1 MRKAAIVVFAALAGA
16 PLPAL
21 AQLAQSEPT
30 NAGTGLL
37 APDALTTE
45 LPNGFQQNSSSKL
58 QALIPGDLSKFVDRK
73 PEQAAAES
81 FYQARNYQPIW
92 TGSPEASKRAEDAIA
107 FLRNVRSE
115 GDRTV
120 ADYGWLADDGVRAG
134 ELRVTWE
141 DELIREL
148 VITFE

>member
-37 APDALTTE
+37 APGALTTE

-58 QALIPGDLSKFVDRK
+58 QALIAGDLSKFVDRK
-73 PEQAAAES
+73 PEQTAVER

-92 TGSPEASKRAEDAIA
+92 TGSPEALKRAEGAIA
-107 FLRNVRSE
+107 FLRSIKSE
-115 GDRTV
+115 GLEPRDWFKPPV
-120 ADYGWLADDGVRAG
+120 PNEIGVC
-134 ELRVTWE
+134 WN
-141 DELIREL
+141 
-148 VITFE
+148 